1 MREDNKK
8 NYRQNRQTGPG
19 RPRGGIRRGPAAAAR
34 DDRSE
39 EERALILEGKNAVE
53 EALESGRE
61 IDKILFAPGSH
72 KTVGYLIAKA
82 REKGIQA
89 QETDRH
95 KLDRLSETGAHQ
107 GIIAL
112 CAAVQYASVEEI
124 LALAQARDQ
133 APLLVICDGITDP
146 HNLGA
151 IIRTCEVVGAHG
163 VIVPKRR
170 SAGINAACAK
180 AAAGALEYL
189 PVAKVSNLQQTIE
202 DLKARGI
209 AVVAADMGG
218 QTMYGTDLVRPTAI
232 VIGAEGAGISRMV
245 REQSDCIVSIPQKG
259 RIQSLNASNAAA
271 VLLYEA
277 LRQRGERV
285 IS

>member
-8 NYRQNRQTGPG
+8 NYRQNRQGAPRGYGRG
-19 RPRGGIRRGPAAAAR
+19 RPAASADRQPRG
-34 DDRSE
+34 E

-53 EALESGRE
+53 EALESGRP
-61 IDKILFAPGSH
+61 IDKILFASGSH

-82 REKGIQA
+82 REKGIPA

-107 GIIAL
+107 GVIAL
-112 CAAVQYASVEEI
+112 CAAVQYAGVADL
-124 LALAQARDQ
+124 LALAEDRGE

-163 VIVPKRR
+163 VILPKRR

-202 DLKARGI
+202 ELKARGI

-218 QTMYGTDLVRPTAI
+218 DAMYGVDLARATAI

-245 REQSDCIVSIPQKG
+245 REQSDAIVSIPQKG

-277 LRQRGERV
+277 LRQRG
-285 IS
+285 

>member
-1 MREDNKK
+1 M
-8 NYRQNRQTGPG
+8 
-19 RPRGGIRRGPAAAAR
+19 
-34 DDRSE
+34 
-39 EERALILEGKNAVE
+39 
-53 EALESGRE
+53 
-61 IDKILFAPGSH
+61 
-72 KTVGYLIAKA
+72 
-82 REKGIQA
+82 
-89 QETDRH
+89 
-95 KLDRLSETGAHQ
+95 
-107 GIIAL
+107 
-112 CAAVQYASVEEI
+112 
-124 LALAQARDQ
+124 
-133 APLLVICDGITDP
+133 
-146 HNLGA
+146 
-151 IIRTCEVVGAHG
+151 VGAHG

>member
-1 MREDNKK
+1 MAETRRKDRSREE
-8 NYRQNRQTGPG
+8 
-19 RPRGGIRRGPAAAAR
+19 
-34 DDRSE
+34 DDRYE
-39 EERALILEGKNAVE
+39 GLLEGRNAIS
-53 EALESGRE
+53 EALQAGTGLEKLYVANGAVDATLRR
-61 IDKILFAPGSH
+61 L
-72 KTVGYLIAKA
+72 TAKA
-82 REKGIQA
+82 RERGIPVVQC
-89 QETDRH
+89 DRR
-95 KLDRLSETGAHQ
+95 KLDAMSATGAHQ
-107 GIIAL
+107 GVIAA
-112 CAAVQYASVEEI
+112 CSAVEYVPLEE
-124 LALAQARDQ
+124 LLERARQ
-133 APLLVICDGITDP
+133 RGEAPLLVLCDGITDP

-218 QTMYGTDLVRPTAI
+218 QTMYGTDLARPTAI

-277 LRQRGERV
+277 LRQRG
-285 IS
+285 